1 MTATGRIAAGA
12 AVLALAGTLALVY
25 SGVEDEVAPMFQ
37 VREETAT
44 PTSAVAR
51 RSLLEPATCTGTDD
65 SDLCSASFDANKG
78 DGHGFH
84 EDCVG
89 PPGSPTADCIYTPG
103 TVLDQCGMFAHT
115 RPGAGPQAQCEAVV
129 GCEYSGGTCV
139 RGAGPI
145 AGMCDGNS
153 DSSEDV
159 VCPDSYVLKD
169 GAEGMQ
175 RPSTDADEVSVCCQ
189 LNAEAVFGTLDGNQ
203 DRLLTTTEFE
213 SDWALSQLP
222 AT

>member
-1 MTATGRIAAGA
+1 MGAGRIAAGA
-12 AVLALAGTLALVY
+12 AVLALAALALVFN
-25 SGVEDEVAPMFQ
+25 GVEDEVAPTFQ
-37 VREETAT
+37 GHEETAT
-44 PTSAVAR
+44 PTSAIAR

-65 SDLCSASFDANKG
+65 SGLCSASFDANKG

-84 EDCVG
+84 EHCVG

-103 TVLDQCGMFAHT
+103 TVLDQCGMLAHT

-129 GCEYSGGTCV
+129 GCEYSDGTCV

-169 GAEGMQ
+169 GAEGMW
-175 RPSTDADEVSVCCQ
+175 RPPSGSADDFRVCCQ
-189 LNAEAVFGTLDGNQ
+189 LNAEALFGTLDGN
-203 DRLLTTTEFE
+203 DDHLLTTHEFE
-213 SDWALSQLP
+213 SDWALSQLL